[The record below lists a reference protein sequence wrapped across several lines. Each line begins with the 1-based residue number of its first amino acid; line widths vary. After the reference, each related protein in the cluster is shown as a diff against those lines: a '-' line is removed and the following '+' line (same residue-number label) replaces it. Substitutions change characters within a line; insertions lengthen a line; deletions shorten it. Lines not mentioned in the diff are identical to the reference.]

1 MTIMALQLRM
11 GCTSHLQDFDV
22 HFNLNEM
29 VIHVL
34 DAALWIIMFSACH
47 YYGVMC

>member
-22 HFNLNEM
+22 HFNLSEM

-47 YYGVMC
+47 YCGVMC